1 MNNIEVL
8 DLVQDAFPV
17 QLRMM
22 EQLCRRV
29 RYGFRQRSLLLESM
43 THSSA
48 ARYVQKKYP
57 NADPMPWNE
66 RLEFLGDSVL
76 SLVLSSALLKRPEC
90 FPEGQLSKIRA
101 SLVNENTLARISR
114 DLQVGQ
120 CLLLA
125 PGEER
130 AGGREKDSV
139 LADALEAFFGAI
151 YLDSDFEATSVIVL
165 NLYKDIL
172 TSSLTELTQ
181 QDYKSR
187 LQELTQGAFKEA
199 PVYKVIKREGPDHQ
213 LDFAVEVVFRGKSLG
228 MGHGPSKK
236 SASQEAARA
245 ALNTWTDLKKMG
257 YEGLSWSKDSAS
269 I

>member
-1 MNNIEVL
+1 MDKFDFFALARDSYPLQIRL
-8 DLVQDAFPV
+8 
-17 QLRMM
+17 M
-22 EQLCRRV
+22 EQLC
-29 RYGFRQRSLLLESM
+29 QRIDFKFQHSSLLLESM

-48 ARYVQKKYP
+48 ARFIQKRYP
-57 NADPMPWNE
+57 HASTMPWNE

-76 SLVLSSALLKRPEC
+76 SLVLSSELLQRPEG

-101 SLVNENTLARISR
+101 SLVNESTLARISR
-114 DLQVGQ
+114 QLTIGD
-120 CLLLA
+120 CLLLG

-130 AGGREKDSV
+130 AGGRTKDSV

-151 YLDSDFEATSVIVL
+151 YLDAGFEAVRRVIL
-165 NLYKDIL
+165 GLYREVL

-213 LDFAVEVVFRGKSLG
+213 LDFSVEVLFRGRSLG
-228 MGHGPSKK
+228 TGHGPSKK
-236 SASQEAARA
+236 SASQEAAQM
-245 ALNTWTDLKKMG
+245 ALQNWKDIAHLG
-257 YEGLSWSKDSAS
+257 FEGIS
-269 I
+269 

>member
-1 MNNIEVL
+1 MNIIEVL
-8 DLVQDAFPV
+8 DLAQDAFPA

-22 EQLCRRV
+22 EQLCRRI
-29 RYGFRQRSLLLESM
+29 RYGFKNRGLLLESM

-48 ARYVQKKYP
+48 ARFVQKKYQK
-57 NADPMPWNE
+57 AVPMPWNE

-76 SLVLSSALLKRPEC
+76 SLVLSAALLQRPEG

-101 SLVNENTLARISR
+101 SLVNESTLARISR
-114 DLQVGQ
+114 NLQIGS

-130 AGGREKDSV
+130 AGGRDKDSV

-151 YLDSDFEATSVIVL
+151 YLDSGFDAVSRVIL
-165 NLYKDIL
+165 DLYQDIL
-172 TSSLTELTQ
+172 TSSLTDLTQ

-213 LDFAVEVVFRGKSLG
+213 LDFAVEVLFRGKSLG

-245 ALNTWTDLKKMG
+245 ALQKWTELKQSG
-257 YEGLSWSKDSAS
+257 LEGISWSSEPANV
-269 I
+269 

>member
-1 MNNIEVL
+1 MNTIDLL
-8 DLVQDAFPV
+8 DLAKECFPA
-17 QLRMM
+17 QLKTMD
-22 EQLCRRV
+22 QLCRRIHYPFKN
-29 RYGFRQRSLLLESM
+29 RHLLLESM

-48 ARYVQKKYP
+48 ARYVQKRYHP
-57 NADPMPWNE
+57 QIDMPWNE

-76 SLVLSSALLKRPEC
+76 SLVLSSALLQRPEG

-101 SLVNENTLARISR
+101 SLVNESALARISR
-114 DLQVGQ
+114 SLTIGD
-120 CLLLA
+120 CLLLG

-130 AGGREKDSV
+130 AGGRSKDSV

-151 YLDSDFEATSVIVL
+151 YLDSGFEAVRRVIL
-165 NLYKDIL
+165 GLYQSAL

-213 LDFAVEVVFRGKSLG
+213 LDFAVEVMFRGRSLG
-228 MGHGPSKK
+228 TGHGPSKK
-236 SASQEAARA
+236 SASQEAARM
-245 ALNTWTDLKKMG
+245 ALQTWKDLVQSG
-257 YEGLSWSKDSAS
+257 YEGIS
-269 I
+269 

>member
-1 MNNIEVL
+1 MNSS
-8 DLVQDAFPV
+8 DLFELALGLFPSQV
-17 QLRMM
+17 TMM
-22 EQLCRRV
+22 QQLCERLHFT
-29 RYGFRQRSLLLESM
+29 FRTPQLLLESM

-48 ARYVQKKYP
+48 ARYIQKRLP
-57 NADPMPWNE
+57 RDFEIPWNE

-76 SLVLSSALLKRPEC
+76 SLVLSSELLQRPEG

-101 SLVNENTLARISR
+101 SLVNESTLARISR
-114 DLQVGQ
+114 LLQIGD
-120 CLLLA
+120 CLLLG

-130 AGGREKDSV
+130 AGGRAKDSV

-151 YLDSDFEATSVIVL
+151 YLDSGFDSVRRVIL
-165 NLYKDIL
+165 DLYHEL
-172 TSSLTELTQ
+172 LASSLTELTQ

-199 PVYKVIKREGPDHQ
+199 PVYKVIKRDGPDHQ
-213 LDFAVEVVFRGKSLG
+213 LDFSVEVLFRGRSLG

-245 ALNTWTDLKKMG
+245 ALQIW
-257 YEGLSWSKDSAS
+257 KDALQLGFESMS
-269 I
+269 